1 MTWLVALSILP
12 HLFEA
17 VAVSPHH
24 WWHARVR
31 QAYDLEE
38 APQLDLKHNCER
50 TLSHYDFKHL
60 GQGAFYQHGFRRFN
74 LQRLTSMPLFSAG
87 MMTESSASSTVVRT
101 SKSKYSSSSFPDSTR
116 VRSRMSLMRLSSE
129 SADQGLAVSGST

>member
-1 MTWLVALSILP
+1 
-12 HLFEA
+12 
-17 VAVSPHH
+17 
-24 WWHARVR
+24 
-31 QAYDLEE
+31 
-38 APQLDLKHNCER
+38 
-50 TLSHYDFKHL
+50 
-60 GQGAFYQHGFRRFN
+60 
-74 LQRLTSMPLFSAG
+74 MPLFSAG